1 LYYISEIR
9 DVSLKTLKVKI
20 LPRKPYNRP
29 EVSIVMLD
37 NSISLVMMTV
47 VPPNPSPRS
56 GGSKG
61 SEPFSSPFG
70 DKPFG

>member
-1 LYYISEIR
+1 L
-9 DVSLKTLKVKI
+9 SLKNLKDKI
-20 LPRKPYNRP
+20 LHRKTYNRP

-37 NSISLVMMTV
+37 NSISLVMMTTM
-47 VPPNPSPRS
+47 PPNPPPRS

-61 SEPFSSPFG
+61 TDTPFQSPFG